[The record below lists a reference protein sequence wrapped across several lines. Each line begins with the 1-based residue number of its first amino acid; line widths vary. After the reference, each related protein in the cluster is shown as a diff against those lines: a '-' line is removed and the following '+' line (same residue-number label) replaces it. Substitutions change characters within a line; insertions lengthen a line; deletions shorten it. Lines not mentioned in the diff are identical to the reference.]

1 MLSMTCFRDGP
12 KILSQWG
19 PEYKQQKKKKKK
31 KILNMHPY
39 NIDKL

>member
-12 KILSQWG
+12 KILSLWG
-19 PEYKQQKKKKKK
+19 PEYKQKKKKN
-31 KILNMHPY
+31 LNMHPY

>member
-19 PEYKQQKKKKKK
+19 PEYKQKKKKKN
-31 KILNMHPY
+31 LNMHPY